1 MAWFFL
7 ILAGLCE
14 ILGVINMK
22 KYMDTKKKLFLAAVI
37 ITFSINFIFLAM
49 AMKTI
54 PMSTAYAIWTGIGT
68 AGSAIV
74 GFLIFKEKI
83 TALNLLFIGM
93 VAFGAI
99 GLKLLT

>member
-7 ILAGLCE
+7 FLAGCCE

-22 KYMDTKKKLFLAAVI
+22 KYTDTKKKSFLIAVI
-37 ITFSINFIFLAM
+37 IIFAINFVFLAM

-68 AGSAIV
+68 AGSAVV
-74 GFLIFKEKI
+74 GFLIFKEKV
-83 TALNLLFIGM
+83 TAQNLIFIGM
-93 VAFGAI
+93 IAFGAI